1 MSNNTECAEV
11 EITPLTIARNM
22 MAAGNLGV
30 YLTDAGLLKK
40 LEDRELK
47 AAFRLTESLYD
58 YLLDTLPLT
67 SEEEYETF
75 IRGAI
80 KSVIE
85 AVPAIEQ
92 LEKAKATKKHKR
104 TEIYREIKAFGNDQ
118 SKRGVIMAFTGA
130 LFILEV
136 ISAATKDVGE
146 ADGFDL
152 AELRTKSEG
161 DMRFHALLVMNVA
174 LALPLALPCVKALSK
189 FTADQIDKAVAA
201 EVATY
206 GQMLEEA
213 EQ

>member
-1 MSNNTECAEV
+1 MSNNNEYAETEV
-11 EITPLTIARNM
+11 TPLNIARNM
-22 MAAGNLGV
+22 MAAGNLGA
-30 YLTDAGLLKK
+30 YLTDADLLRK

-47 AAFRLTESLYD
+47 TAFFLTESLYD

-80 KSVIE
+80 KAVIE

-92 LEKAKATKKHKR
+92 LEKAKAMKKHKR
-104 TEIYREIKAFGNDQ
+104 TEIYREIKSFGNDQ

-136 ISAATKDVGE
+136 IGTATKDVGE

-161 DMRFHALLVMNVA
+161 DMHFHSLLVMNVA
-174 LALPLALPCVKALSK
+174 LALPLALSCAKALSK

-201 EVATY
+201 EVANY
-206 GQMLEEA
+206 GQMLEEIA
-213 EQ
+213 Q